1 MELVQLNLCDF
12 FVCGARRLYRSPFAP
27 IFFSIF
33 FHSLSLLIFKLLMTT
48 LDSEWFR
55 KYFILHLKW
64 MGCFL
69 LPLLLLRFDSHSLT
83 VRRLDFF
90 HLVFSIS
97 LYLFSIRSFLI
108 FFLAG
113 WMTDLFLDVTDTAP
127 RLNNKKN
134 GREGVFRFAILSTF
148 AVTFFSLL
156 FVISQ
161 MQKSAKQFAVS
172 KQGGSGRERARCTI
186 AIYGYRIH
194 VSEMSFWRIYTA
206 ETKMRE
212 RQRMEV
218 EMRPHLYWMW
228 IEWKRSE
235 HRTQQKKMYRFR
247 RRVEM

>member
-1 MELVQLNLCDF
+1 MISKIFHSSFKMNGLLYVAAVVASLWFPFTDSTSIGFLPPCVLYFYFSIYFRFVLFSFFFWLVEWQICFWMWLTPHRDLTKKMEEKGF
-12 FVCGARRLYRSPFAP
+12 FVLLYF
-27 IFFSIF
+27 
-33 FHSLSLLIFKLLMTT
+33 
-48 LDSEWFR
+48 
-55 KYFILHLKW
+55 
-64 MGCFL
+64 
-69 LPLLLLRFDSHSLT
+69 PLLLWRF
-83 VRRLDFF
+83 
-90 HLVFSIS
+90 
-97 LYLFSIRSFLI
+97 
-108 FFLAG
+108 FFL
-113 WMTDLFLDVTDTAP
+113 
-127 RLNNKKN
+127 
-134 GREGVFRFAILSTF
+134 
-148 AVTFFSLL
+148 LL

-172 KQGGSGRERARCTI
+172 KQGGSERERALCTI